1 MSMSSSSPPL
11 WLFSCPSFSSTC
23 NLSSLCILYHNP
35 QTISLRSFNISR
47 FRLFCSHQTL
57 ELDTQ
62 NVKKKRK
69 PRPSFLEQ
77 IEDKWSV
84 KTPCLTQKFPW
95 EEDGHKKGSTQQLP
109 EFAATES
116 RIDDNSVVS
125 ESVSVGFVK
134 NRVKLAQWNQRSKT
148 HKTHMDFEAE
158 ESSGVRGKRDGEF
171 AGTESR
177 VDDNS
182 VVSDSSSVSYVN
194 RQARLSPWDQRIKP
208 KKAQIDLNGT
218 SVESSSVRGQ
228 TIDEFAGIKSRIDNN
243 MLVSDSVDVGN
254 QVKFAPWDQRS
265 NSNEG
270 QIDYEAGNLETS
282 TVREKTVDE
291 FPQGYLL
298 QSKNLGIVL
307 EKDDTVEETDNV
319 DDAISSELLLEKND
333 RKFDKLDEKL
343 SYEGILSGIIQQE
356 VGRAGDSIDGC
367 DIMGPL
373 DDKLG
378 EEDKLKKMMPWEPM
392 ESTKEESMKSNTM
405 LAEKLI
411 PEPELKRL
419 RNVSLRMVERIKVG
433 AAGITQALVDS
444 IHEKWK
450 VDEVVKLKFE
460 GPTAVNMKR
469 SHDILERRTGGLVI
483 WRSGSS
489 IVLFRG
495 MAYKLQCV
503 KLFTNNQPNV
513 KVSQPPKYFEDD
525 SPNVTPSSSG
535 SSSEASTPNSASY
548 TKGLSEGG
556 NMDLSELNFLL
567 DEIGPRYVDWAGRDP
582 LPVDAD
588 LLPNV
593 VSGYK
598 RPFRL
603 LPYGI
608 RHSLKDREM
617 TYIRRAARNMP
628 PHFALGRNRELQGLA
643 KAMVKLWEKSA
654 IAKIAIKRGVH
665 NTRNERMAEELK
677 ILTGGTLISRNK
689 DYIVFYRGNDFLP
702 PDVTQTLVKAQNL
715 AAINQEEEDR
725 ARQKA
730 FDLMESNTKASKE
743 HPLVAGTLAE
753 TMAATSRWGNQPTA
767 EEKEKMMKDLAL
779 ARHASLVRFL
789 EKKLSLANRKVKRA
803 EKALRKVLDYLEPA
817 SLPDDLETLS
827 DEERFLFR
835 KIGLS
840 MKPFLHLGLRG
851 IFDGTIEN
859 MHLHWKYRELVKII
873 VDGKRFAQV
882 KHIAIALEAESGGVL
897 VSVDRTTK
905 GYAIIV
911 YRGKNY
917 RRPSAVRPKNL
928 LTRRQ
933 ALARSIELQRRE
945 ALKHHITELQ
955 AKIKKL
961 KLELEDMTV
970 VNRISEDTFYSR
982 VDNAS
987 DSDEDDDDSMQED
1000 DDEEAYLEVY
1010 DSGDEDGK
1018 SEMAFGH

>member
-1 MSMSSSSPPL
+1 MSSSSLSPFSRPP
-11 WLFSCPSFSSTC
+11 FTPTFTPS
-23 NLSSLCILYHNP
+23 LYILYHNP
-35 QTISLRSFNISR
+35 QTTSSKISNISR
-47 FRLFCSHQTL
+47 FKLFCSYQTI
-57 ELDTQ
+57 EFDAQKIKPT
-62 NVKKKRK
+62 KKKRK
-69 PRPSFLEQ
+69 PRPSFLEK

-84 KTPCLTQKFPW
+84 KTPSLRQKFPW
-95 EEDGHKKGSTQQLP
+95 EEEENQKKEKIQEKI
-109 EFAATES
+109 EFDEFDAGTESRTES

-125 ESVSVGFVK
+125 DGFVK
-134 NRVKLAQWNQRSKT
+134 NRVK
-148 HKTHMDFEAE
+148 
-158 ESSGVRGKRDGEF
+158 F
-171 AGTESR
+171 A
-177 VDDNS
+177 
-182 VVSDSSSVSYVN
+182 
-194 RQARLSPWDQRIKP
+194 PWDQRNKNKNAHVDFEGESVGISSGRG
-208 KKAQIDLNGT
+208 KKVGEFDG
-218 SVESSSVRGQ
+218 VE
-228 TIDEFAGIKSRIDNN
+228 SRIDESE
-243 MLVSDSVDVGN
+243 LVDVSDK
-254 QVKFAPWDQRS
+254 VKFAPWDQRS
-265 NSNEG
+265 NFDKAQVDFEV
-270 QIDYEAGNLETS
+270 GNVES
-282 TVREKTVDE
+282 RIGRGKRFFE
-291 FPQGYLL
+291 FPEGYVLH
-298 QSKNLGIVL
+298 SKNLGNVVDKDENFKEIDDDGDDDDDDEVDASSSGIL
-307 EKDDTVEETDNV
+307 LDEKERYFV
-319 DDAISSELLLEKND
+319 
-333 RKFDKLDEKL
+333 KLDEKL
-343 SYEGILSGIIQQE
+343 SLEGKLSG
-356 VGRAGDSIDGC
+356 VGEQGVENAEDFRDGC
-367 DIMGPL
+367 DAVRPL
-373 DDKLG
+373 GDKLG
-378 EEDKLKKMMPWEPM
+378 EEDALRKMMPWE
-392 ESTKEESMKSNTM
+392 SAKSSGEESKKSYSM
-405 LAEKLI
+405 LAEKVI

-419 RNVSLRMVERIKVG
+419 RNVGLRMVERIKVG

-450 VDEVVKLKFE
+450 VDEIVKLKFE

-495 MAYKLQCV
+495 MTYKLQCV
-503 KLFTNNQPNV
+503 KSFTKRNQVNV
-513 KVSQPPKYFEDD
+513 ILSQPPKYFKDD
-525 SPNVTPSSSG
+525 APNVTQGGSR
-535 SSSEASTPNSASY
+535 SSSESSTPISASSM
-548 TKGLSEGG
+548 KSISEGE

-593 VSGYK
+593 IPGYK

-608 RHSLKDREM
+608 RPVLKDKEM
-617 TYIRRAARNMP
+617 TFIRRAARTMP

-654 IAKIAIKRGVH
+654 IAKIAIKRGIH

-677 ILTGGTLISRNK
+677 RLTGGTLVSRNK

-702 PDVTQTLVKAQNL
+702 PNVTQTLVKAQNL
-715 AAINQEEEDR
+715 AAIHQDEEDW

-730 FDLMESNTKASKE
+730 FDLMESNTKASKD
-743 HPLVAGTLAE
+743 HMLVAGTLAE
-753 TMAATSRWGNQPTA
+753 TMAATSRWGNQPTD
-767 EEKEKMMKDLAL
+767 EEREKMMKDSAL

-789 EKKLSLANRKVKRA
+789 EKKLSLANGKVKKA
-803 EKALRKVLDYLEPA
+803 EKALRKVQDYLEPA
-817 SLPDDLETLS
+817 SLPNDLETLS

-840 MKPFLHLGLRG
+840 MKPFLLLGLRG

-897 VSVDRTTK
+897 VSVDKTTK

-917 RRPSAVRPKNL
+917 RQPSAVRPKNL

-945 ALKHHITELQ
+945 ALKHHISELQ
-955 AKIKKL
+955 GKIKKL
-961 KLELEDMTV
+961 KLELEDMTT

-982 VDNAS
+982 VDDAS
-987 DSDEDDDDSMQED
+987 DSDEDDDDSVDED
-1000 DDEEAYLEVY
+1000 EDEEAYLEVY
-1010 DSGDEDGK
+1010 DSGDENGK
-1018 SEMAFGH
+1018 ISLERHLDIDESKKKMHSHRYS